1 MDLADYLKPW
11 GEKRRLA
18 RALGC
23 DSQLVGQW
31 AAKQRPVPV
40 ERCPHI
46 ERHSEGAVLCQ
57 DLRGDVAW
65 VRVPDAAWLWHPEG
79 RPLLDLTAAQAQ
91 QREAA

>member
-1 MDLADYLKPW
+1 MDLADYVKPW

-31 AAKQRPVPV
+31 AVKQRPVPV

-46 ERHSEGAVLCQ
+46 ERETRGAVTCAE
-57 DLRGDVAW
+57 LRPDVAW
-65 VRVPDAAWLWHPEG
+65 VRVVDPSWPWHAEG
-79 RPLLDLTAAQAQ
+79 RPLLDLTAQK
-91 QREAA
+91 AA